1 MKRYLTMG
9 AVALSVSLA
18 ALACAE
24 ARAWEPRRPV
34 RLVAGASGAV
44 LDITARQI
52 ADRIAPSLR
61 QPIVIDNRGGAGGIA
76 MMDTLARALPDGH
89 TVGLATFVEMTVNP
103 WLYERLPY
111 DPARDFAPVTALF
124 TGPQLLVASASSS
137 FTDLPALL
145 RAARSEPGRYFY
157 GSSGVARPPHIFM
170 EKFKLVAGI
179 DLPHVPYRGGPP
191 LMHATMGAEVAVA
204 MEGTPV
210 TVPLV
215 HAGKLRALAVTGPR
229 RLAALPEVPTFAE
242 HGIDGV
248 GLSWVGVFAPR
259 GTPEEAIDRLNK
271 VIRSALQSTEI
282 RQAYALAGRDPV
294 GNSPQDLAAWVRRD
308 LAEWRDVIRRTGMRP
323 D

>member
-1 MKRYLTMG
+1 MNRYLTMR
-9 AVALSVSLA
+9 AVVLGLSLA
-18 ALACAE
+18 ALGCAD
-24 ARAWEPRRPV
+24 AQAWEPRRPV
-34 RLVAGASGAV
+34 RLITGAAGAV

-52 ADRIAPSLR
+52 AERIGPSLR
-61 QPIVIDNRGGAGGIA
+61 QPIVVDNRGGAGGIA
-76 MMDTLARALPDGH
+76 MMDTLARAAPDGH
-89 TVGLATFVEMTVNP
+89 TLGLATFVEMTVNP

-111 DPARDFAPVTALF
+111 DPTRDFAPVTALF
-124 TGPQLLVASASSS
+124 TGPQLLVTSPSSS

-157 GSSGVARPPHIFM
+157 GTSGVARPPHIFM

-191 LMHATMGAEVAVA
+191 LMLATMGAEVAVA

-215 HAGKLRALAVTGPR
+215 QSGKLRALAVTGPR
-229 RLAALPEVPTFAE
+229 RLAALPDVPTFAE

-271 VIRSALQSTEI
+271 EIRSALQSAEI
-282 RQAYALAGRDPV
+282 RQAYALAGRDPI
-294 GNSPQDLAAWVRRD
+294 GNPSNELAAWVRRD
-308 LAEWRDVIRRTGMRP
+308 LAEWRQVIRSTGIRP